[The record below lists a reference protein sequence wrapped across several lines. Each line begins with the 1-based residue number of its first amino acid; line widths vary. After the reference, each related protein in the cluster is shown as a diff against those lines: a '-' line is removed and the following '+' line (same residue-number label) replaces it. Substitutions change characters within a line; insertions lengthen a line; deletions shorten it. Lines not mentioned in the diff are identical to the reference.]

1 MVAGV
6 GDRGAIAKMFK
17 SMMAPPWGAAEASY
31 HHRLVLRT
39 SGVDVTVPWAYMMAL
54 LKVA

>member
-17 SMMAPPWGAAEASY
+17 SMMALPWGAAEASY